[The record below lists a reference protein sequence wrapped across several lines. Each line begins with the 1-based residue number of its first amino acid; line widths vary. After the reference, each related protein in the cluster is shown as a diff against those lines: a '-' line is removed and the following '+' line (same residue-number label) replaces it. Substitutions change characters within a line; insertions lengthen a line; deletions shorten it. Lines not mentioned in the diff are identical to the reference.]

1 MGISLYKIWNNL
13 LEKHEHKQKT
23 KFVSTMEIWD
33 RNHLGIQDKTHRICD
48 LGAQPLTVNP
58 NALVTKICELRAQ
71 PITANS
77 QTLNKTMPK
86 DPYS

>member
-1 MGISLYKIWNNL
+1 MYTN
-13 LEKHEHKQKT
+13 KT
-23 KFVSTMEIWD
+23 KRKFLSTMEIWC
-33 RNHLGIQDKTHRICD
+33 RNHLGIHDKICKMWD
-48 LGAQPLTVNP
+48 SGAQPLTANP